1 MFRETD
7 NRNGCA
13 KRGCEKSLFCGF
25 ADNGFIRY
33 SVIFQQ
39 AAATFFTA
47 PFLYGKS
54 LFIKSLLIH
63 HIHQS
68 IHSGS
73 DRRVQSGGTGRKAS
87 WIWKYRD
94 LQIAGEYSDAGKS
107 GKSIKGRPAFQEM
120 LDDIVN
126 GKDDISYVLVFK
138 LSRFGRNAADVLK
151 SMQLLN
157 DYDVDL

>member
-1 MFRETD
+1 MGQEGDIYGRADDFKRMFRETD

-47 PFLYGKS
+47 PFLYGRS

-63 HIHQS
+63 HIHRRPIQPA
-68 IHSGS
+68 S
-73 DRRVQSGGTGRKAS
+73 DILCSTVHDPLS
-87 WIWKYRD
+87 
-94 LQIAGEYSDAGKS
+94 
-107 GKSIKGRPAFQEM
+107 AFP
-120 LDDIVN
+120 
-126 GKDDISYVLVFK
+126 
-138 LSRFGRNAADVLK
+138 
-151 SMQLLN
+151 
-157 DYDVDL
+157 